1 MCSDIRSRSPARTQ
15 IRQGQSEETMNPIT
29 AAQLSEFFPGA
40 DNDYLAQVATELN
53 TDPSKYGLDTSLRC
67 AHFFAQVMQ
76 EAGPELQ
83 AQVENLNYSPKAL
96 GNFSYYRNHPD
107 EAVQDGYAR
116 DPNTQKIIRPANQQ
130 AIANKAYANRIGNG
144 DVASG
149 DGWLFR
155 GRGFIQVTG
164 RANYAALATTYG
176 NIYGAI
182 DADFVA
188 NPDQVASFP
197 YSVRSAVCF
206 WVQHGLPALADHGSS
221 DLNVDAITA
230 VINKDT
236 PSYGER
242 RDNFHQALQVFQ

>member
-1 MCSDIRSRSPARTQ
+1 MS
-15 IRQGQSEETMNPIT
+15 PIT
-29 AAQLSEFFPGA
+29 AAQLSQLFPDA
-40 DNDYLAQVATELN
+40 DNDYLGQVAVELN
-53 TDPSKYGLDTSLRC
+53 TDPSKYGLDTPLRC

-96 GNFSYYRNHPD
+96 EANFSYYRNRPT
-107 EAVQDGYAR
+107 EAVQDGYAK
-116 DPNTQKIIRPANQQ
+116 DPNTGKIVRPANQQ
-130 AIANKAYANRIGNG
+130 RIANNAYANRIGNG
-144 DVASG
+144 DAASG
-149 DGWLFR
+149 DGWRFR
-155 GRGFIQVTG
+155 GRGFIQITG

-176 NIYGAI
+176 TIYGAI
-182 DADFVA
+182 AADFVA
-188 NPDQVASFP
+188 NPDEVANFP
-197 YSVRSAVCF
+197 YSLRSAVCF

-242 RDNFHQALQVFQ
+242 RDNFHQAIQVFQ